1 MLRIAASQLP
11 TDLGISLR
19 PERHEILGHLDGSV
33 GGRQEVEGQRHLTAE
48 HRRRLDESKEFLEP
62 NGKHRTVLGRVIDR
76 DATARGNLPV
86 GRRDPIEFS
95 PLAPVEQAGEHIA
108 SRHRLEV
115 LATTGA
121 VESGRQPRVGR
132 GEQVVV
138 PNGRPGLRVVG
149 VDECQP
155 LSKPAIR
162 VVPSQQ
168 PEPFASEG
176 PRPELPPPPP
186 HRARSRGDAA
196 GSRNRGDV
204 VARTRHRGPCGPSR
218 PRLAQRCGRRGRL
231 QGRRVATEPP

>member
-1 MLRIAASQLP
+1 M
-11 TDLGISLR
+11 
-19 PERHEILGHLDGSV
+19 
-33 GGRQEVEGQRHLTAE
+33 EGQRHPTAE
-48 HRRRLDESKEFLEP
+48 HRRRLDESEEFLEP

-76 DATARGNLPV
+76 EATARRNLPV

-108 SRHRLEV
+108 RRHRLEV

-168 PEPFASEG
+168 PEPFAPKARDQSCRHCRLIGRRLGATLQDQGTEATLSLERDIAG
-176 PRPELPPPPP
+176 PAVPATLVSLDDAVGVDSLEVVELQ
-186 HRARSRGDAA
+186 RSRREDRASA
-196 GSRNRGDV
+196 P
-204 VARTRHRGPCGPSR
+204 TPS
-218 PRLAQRCGRRGRL
+218 
-231 QGRRVATEPP
+231 VSATASH